1 MAAHPLAVKYEAMSL
16 RERGLIVVAILGLGI
31 AAWDSLLMEPLR
43 RERLSL
49 ESDLSTAG
57 ASGFVAQSADLSDPR
72 QVNLQR
78 AAGLQIQMQEL
89 DARISDTASGFVSSQ
104 KMIEVLN
111 DVLDRQGRLELVSIR
126 NLPVV
131 SLIPPVSTEE
141 NADVTAT
148 AAGPVTADS
157 SGLGLPPYIHA
168 IEIVIDGQ
176 YADILAYLQSL
187 EALPWKFRW
196 STLDLNTTGYPRN
209 RVRIE
214 LSTLSLDST
223 WLGVG
228 A

>member
-1 MAAHPLAVKYEAMSL
+1 MAARPLAVKYEAMSL

-104 KMIEVLN
+104 KM
-111 DVLDRQGRLELVSIR
+111 
-126 NLPVV
+126 
-131 SLIPPVSTEE
+131 T
-141 NADVTAT
+141 
-148 AAGPVTADS
+148 
-157 SGLGLPPYIHA
+157 
-168 IEIVIDGQ
+168 
-176 YADILAYLQSL
+176 
-187 EALPWKFRW
+187 
-196 STLDLNTTGYPRN
+196 
-209 RVRIE
+209 
-214 LSTLSLDST
+214 
-223 WLGVG
+223 
-228 A
+228 